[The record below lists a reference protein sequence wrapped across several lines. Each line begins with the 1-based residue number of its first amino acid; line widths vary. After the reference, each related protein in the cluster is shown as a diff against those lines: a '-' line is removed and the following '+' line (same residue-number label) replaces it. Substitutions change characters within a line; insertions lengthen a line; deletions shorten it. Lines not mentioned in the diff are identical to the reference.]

1 MILSGKKLIAYKLNR
16 ILELVAMEATVSV
29 AVFAMMAMAIGIG

>member
-16 ILELVAMEATVSV
+16 ILELVAMMATVTV
-29 AVFAMMAMAIGIG
+29 TVFLLMAMAIGIG

>member
-16 ILELVAMEATVSV
+16 ILDMVAMCAIVFI
-29 AVFAMMAMAIGIG
+29 AVFLLMAMAIGIG

>member
-16 ILELVAMEATVSV
+16 ILELVAMFATVFIT
-29 AVFAMMAMAIGIG
+29 VFLLMAMAIGIG